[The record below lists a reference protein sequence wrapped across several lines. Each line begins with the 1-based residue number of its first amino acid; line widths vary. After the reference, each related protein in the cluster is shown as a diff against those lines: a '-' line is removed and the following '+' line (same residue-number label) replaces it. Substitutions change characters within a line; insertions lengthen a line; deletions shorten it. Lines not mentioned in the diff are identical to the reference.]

1 MPKISVL
8 TPLYNTEPDQLKEM
22 IESVLAQS
30 FSDFEFLLLND
41 SPDNTELESLVK
53 GFSDPRIRFFSNEE
67 NLGISESR
75 NKLLGLASGDYI
87 AILDHDDICYP
98 TRLEKEAAYLDS
110 HPDVGVCSSWAD
122 EIPSGR
128 MLRVP
133 ESNEDI
139 KRGLL
144 SDCAVIHS
152 AAMIRKDV
160 LLKNHIRWEAVY
172 SPAEDY
178 MLWVKLME
186 VTMFYNHY
194 LSK

>member
-75 NKLLGLASGDYI
+75 N
-87 AILDHDDICYP
+87 
-98 TRLEKEAAYLDS
+98 
-110 HPDVGVCSSWAD
+110 
-122 EIPSGR
+122 
-128 MLRVP
+128 
-133 ESNEDI
+133 
-139 KRGLL
+139 
-144 SDCAVIHS
+144 
-152 AAMIRKDV
+152 
-160 LLKNHIRWEAVY
+160 
-172 SPAEDY
+172 
-178 MLWVKLME
+178 
-186 VTMFYNHY
+186 
-194 LSK
+194 

>member
-110 HPDVGVCSSWAD
+110 HPDV
-122 EIPSGR
+122 E
-128 MLRVP
+128 
-133 ESNEDI
+133 
-139 KRGLL
+139 
-144 SDCAVIHS
+144 S
-152 AAMIRKDV
+152 AAAGQMRFPV
-160 LLKNHIRWEAVY
+160 AGCSEFLK
-172 SPAEDY
+172 
-178 MLWVKLME
+178 
-186 VTMFYNHY
+186 VTRILREGFS
-194 LSK
+194 LTVQ

>member
-41 SPDNTELESLVK
+41 SPDNAELESLVK

-98 TRLEKEAAYLDS
+98 TRLEKKQLTL
-110 HPDVGVCSSWAD
+110 
-122 EIPSGR
+122 IPTP
-128 MLRVP
+128 ML
-133 ESNEDI
+133 E
-139 KRGLL
+139 
-144 SDCAVIHS
+144 S
-152 AAMIRKDV
+152 AAAGQMRFPAAGCSEF
-160 LLKNHIRWEAVY
+160 LKVTKILR
-172 SPAEDY
+172 EDFS
-178 MLWVKLME
+178 LTVQ
-186 VTMFYNHY
+186 
-194 LSK
+194 

>member
-75 NKLLGLASGDYI
+75 NSLQATISPFWIMTISVTRPVWKKKQLTLI
-87 AILDHDDICYP
+87 P
-98 TRLEKEAAYLDS
+98 TPMWE
-110 HPDVGVCSSWAD
+110 
-122 EIPSGR
+122 
-128 MLRVP
+128 
-133 ESNEDI
+133 
-139 KRGLL
+139 
-144 SDCAVIHS
+144 S
-152 AAMIRKDV
+152 AAAGQRRFPV
-160 LLKNHIRWEAVY
+160 AECSEFLK
-172 SPAEDY
+172 
-178 MLWVKLME
+178 
-186 VTMFYNHY
+186 VTSILREGFS
-194 LSK
+194 LTVQ